1 MKALKYLIYFLVAL
15 AVLIG
20 VLGVFAKNKYHVER
34 KIEIDAPKSMVYDQI
49 RLFKNFNEWSPWAKY
64 DPNLQVTYSGV
75 DGEPGASY
83 SWAGNKDVGEG
94 IETLKSVSP
103 DRLDLELKFIKPI
116 EFTAPVFF
124 NITGD
129 SLKTKVTWGFE
140 PNLPFPVNIW
150 AMFTDVDKAMGPDY
164 EHGLGFLKRRC
175 ESMAHKK
182 YHGYEIAEEDV
193 PLAYYLGIRKEVD
206 IADIMPFYQENIVKV
221 QKYADS
227 LKLAPASAPAGLYW
241 TFDLKSGKSDMAAA
255 LPLKEDKKP
264 PTGMQVYKMGGSKA
278 LIIEHQGSYEKMGEA
293 HQAMDDYMAE
303 FHLKSVPP
311 VIESYVVAPL
321 NEPDTAKWITK
332 VIYFVEPAP
341 DSSGI
346 KK

>member
-1 MKALKYLIYFLVAL
+1 MKALKYLIYFLVGL

-20 VLGVFAKNKYHVER
+20 ALGIFAKNKYHVER
-34 KIEIDAPKSMVYDQI
+34 KIEIDAPRSLVYDQI
-49 RLFKNFNEWSPWAKY
+49 RLFKNFNEWSPWVKY
-64 DPNLQVTYSGV
+64 DPNIKVTYSGA

-94 IETLKSVSP
+94 IETLKTVGP
-103 DRLDLELKFIKPI
+103 DRLELELKFIKPI

-124 NITGD
+124 NISGD
-129 SLKTKVTWGFE
+129 SLKTAVTWGFE

-182 YHGYEIAEEDV
+182 YHGYEIGEEEI

-206 IADIMPFYQENIVKV
+206 IPEISPFYMENIVKV
-221 QKYADS
+221 DSFVQKE
-227 LKLAPASAPAGLYW
+227 KLTPLGSPVGLFW
-241 TFDLKSGKSDMAAA
+241 TFDLKTGKSDMAAA
-255 LPLKEDKKP
+255 IPVKEDKKP
-264 PTGMQVYKMGGSKA
+264 PAGMQAYKMGGTKA
-278 LIIEHQGSYEKMGEA
+278 LVVEHLGSYEKISEA
-293 HQAMDDYMAE
+293 YKAMDDYMAE
-303 FHLKSVPP
+303 FHLRSIPP
-311 VIESYVVAPL
+311 GIESYVAAPL

-341 DSSGI
+341 DSTGI